1 MTRCIESFQLLLQHP
16 PVFEAWDSPS
26 YSNIAYQLIGYV
38 LEARIGKNYSE
49 IIKDSIF
56 KPLNMTHASVTAPSS
71 TDGIV
76 VGNNTDVFNWDV
88 GDLAP

>member
-1 MTRCIESFQLLLQHP
+1 
-16 PVFEAWDSPS
+16 
-26 YSNIAYQLIGYV
+26 V

-88 GDLAP
+88 GDLAQ